1 MAKRPT
7 TLHIPRRNPNSG
19 RTRDEAVTILDWV
32 NVSRKTVYLRL
43 KWELPFEIKEEG
55 ASVLACSI
63 CGKHETEIQ
72 QISRVTYIDGREAHF
87 CLDCFVGGAVNE
99 GAILLLG
106 PATVGKTSFCKT
118 FARIVLESGRP
129 IVYLPSSETAENVR
143 GEFNRAFVKSYGE
156 AQPLGEDNELR
167 ILDYYSALM
176 GKKAESKYCLT
187 SLANLTELSITLKA
201 AWDGL
206 AKSCLVVDDLTTIAQ
221 EAGEDV
227 TLKFLRQLLAKIK
240 GMQALGLF
248 SMTTGILEQRF
259 QNALLTMFDGIFEM
273 KIQDGPEGMER
284 FIRIYSLRGQK
295 HSTKWTRFEIT
306 DEGIAM
312 LPVVQSLGAEP
323 SSA

>member
-1 MAKRPT
+1 M
-7 TLHIPRRNPNSG
+7 
-19 RTRDEAVTILDWV
+19 
-32 NVSRKTVYLRL
+32 
-43 KWELPFEIKEEG
+43 
-55 ASVLACSI
+55 
-63 CGKHETEIQ
+63 
-72 QISRVTYIDGREAHF
+72 
-87 CLDCFVGGAVNE
+87 DCFVSGTVND

-118 FARIVLESGRP
+118 FARIALESGRP
-129 IVYLPSSETAENVR
+129 LVYLPSGETAEDVR
-143 GEFNRAFVKSYGE
+143 GEFHKAFVKSYGE
-156 AQPLGEDNELR
+156 VPPPGEDNELR

-176 GKKAESKYCLT
+176 GKKAESKYCLS

-201 AWDGL
+201 AWEGL
-206 AKSCLVVDDLTTIAQ
+206 TKSCLVVDDLTAIAQ

-227 TLKFLRQLLAKIK
+227 TLKFLRQLLAKIR
-240 GMQALGLF
+240 GIQALGLF
-248 SMTTGILEQRF
+248 SMTTGILELRF
-259 QNALLTMFDGIFEM
+259 QNSLLTMFDGVLEM
-273 KIQDGPEGMER
+273 KIQEGPEGLER